1 MIKEIYFLRVNIKRM
16 SSEQFELYN
25 NEETVKFKGL
35 KNLVIKDSVE
45 KAIIH
50 TTDDLAFK
58 NFISSLMLKRGNIN
72 EETILKLLD
81 DKGMERVKMAFTH
94 SSMINEKNYEFF
106 EMLGDRSVNKA
117 IIWYM
122 HRRFPEI
129 ENNEKA
135 PMYMTELKKKYEN
148 KRNFGSWARKIGFEP
163 FIRYRELSY
172 VEGKFIKKIR
182 MNDSML
188 EDAFEAFCGVL
199 EDLIDSR
206 IGIGVGYGFVYNII
220 TSLLDEEYITTDL
233 NKLVDVK
240 TQIKELIENNSVKK
254 FGSKA
259 EYITIQDTNK
269 KFITTL
275 NLSFTESPS
284 EQYKG
289 SLIQRFSS
297 SPQFK
302 KIDAENEAAK
312 ITLEWL
318 KRNMGL
324 RWIDFK

>member
-1 MIKEIYFLRVNIKRM
+1 M
-16 SSEQFELYN
+16 SFEQIEPYN
-25 NEETVKFKGL
+25 NEETVKLKGFK
-35 KNLVIKDSVE
+35 NIIIKASLENSVE
-45 KAIIH
+45 H
-50 TTDDLAFK
+50 TSDELAFK
-58 NFISSLMLKRGNIN
+58 NFISSLMIKRGNIN
-72 EETILKLLD
+72 EETVLKLLD
-81 DKGMERVKMAFTH
+81 EQGLERVKMSFTH
-94 SSMINEKNYEFF
+94 SSMVNEKNYEFF

-148 KRNFGSWARKIGFEP
+148 KRTFGGWARKLGFEP

-172 VEGKFIKKIR
+172 VEGKNIKKIR
-182 MNDSML
+182 LNDSML
-188 EDAFEAFCGVL
+188 EDAFEAFSGVL

-220 TSLLDEEYITTDL
+220 TSLLDEEYVTTDL

-240 TQIKELIENNSVKK
+240 TQIKELIENATIKK
-254 FGSKA
+254 FGAKA
-259 EYITIQDTNK
+259 EYNTYQDANK
-269 KFITTL
+269 KFITSL
-275 NLSFTESPS
+275 NLSFTSNPS
-284 EQYKG
+284 EKYRG
-289 SLIQRFSS
+289 NLIQQFSS

-302 KIDAENEAAK
+302 KIDAENEASR

-318 KRNMGL
+318 KKNMGL
-324 RWIDFK
+324 KWIDFK

>member
-1 MIKEIYFLRVNIKRM
+1 MRKEFYFLRVNIKRM
-16 SSEQFELYN
+16 EQFEPYN
-25 NEETVKFKGL
+25 NEETIKFKGL
-35 KNLVIKDSVE
+35 KNLFIKDSVE
-45 KAIIH
+45 KAITH
-50 TTDDLAFK
+50 TPDDLAFK
-58 NFISSLMLKRGNIN
+58 NFISSLMSKRGNIN

-81 DKGMERVKMAFTH
+81 DQGLERVKMSFTH

-129 ENNEKA
+129 ENSEKA

-148 KRNFGSWARKIGFEP
+148 KRNFGAWARKLGFEP

-240 TQIKELIENNSVKK
+240 TQVKELIENAAVKK

-259 EYITIQDTNK
+259 EYNTTQDASK
-269 KFITTL
+269 KFVTTL
-275 NLSFTESPS
+275 NLSFTSNPS
-284 EQYKG
+284 VNYKG
-289 SLIQRFSS
+289 NLNQTFISH
-297 SPQFK
+297 PQFK
-302 KIDAENEAAK
+302 KIDSENEAAK
-312 ITLEWL
+312 MTLDWL
-318 KRNMGL
+318 KKNMGL
-324 RWIDFK
+324 KWIDFK

>member
-1 MIKEIYFLRVNIKRM
+1 MIKEFYFLRVNIKRM
-16 SSEQFELYN
+16 SFEQFEPYN
-25 NEETVKFKGL
+25 NEETIKFKGL

-45 KAIIH
+45 KAITH
-50 TTDDLAFK
+50 TSDDLAFT
-58 NFISSLMLKRGNIN
+58 NFISSLMIKRGNIN
-72 EETILKLLD
+72 EQTVLQLLD
-81 DKGMERVKMAFTH
+81 EQGLERVKMAFTH
-94 SSMINEKNYEFF
+94 SSMVNEKNYEFF

-129 ENNEKA
+129 ENSEKA

-148 KRNFGSWARKIGFEP
+148 KRNFGAWARKLGFEP

-172 VEGKFIKKIR
+172 VEGKNIKKIR

-220 TSLLDEEYITTDL
+220 TSLLDEEYVTTDL

-240 TQIKELIENNSVKK
+240 TQVKELTENATIKK

-259 EYITIQDTNK
+259 EYNTYQDTNK

-275 NLSFTESPS
+275 NLSFTSTPS
-284 EQYKG
+284 QNYKG
-289 SLIQRFSS
+289 SLNQTFTSY
-297 SPQFK
+297 PQFK
-302 KIDAENEAAK
+302 KIDAENEAARM
-312 ITLEWL
+312 TLDWL
-318 KRNMGL
+318 KKNMGL
-324 RWIDFK
+324 KWIDFK

>member
-1 MIKEIYFLRVNIKRM
+1 M
-16 SSEQFELYN
+16 STEQIEPYN
-25 NEETVKFKGL
+25 NEETVKVKGI
-35 KNLVIKDSVE
+35 KNLIIKASLE
-45 KAIIH
+45 KSLEH
-50 TTDDLAFK
+50 TLDELAFK
-58 NFISSLMLKRGNIN
+58 SFISSLMTTRGNIN
-72 EETILKLLD
+72 QETVLKLLD
-81 DKGMERVKMAFTH
+81 DQGMERVKMAFTH
-94 SSMINEKNYEFF
+94 SSMVNEKNYEFF

-148 KRNFGSWARKIGFEP
+148 KRNFGAWARKIGFEP
-163 FIRYRELSY
+163 FIRYKELSY
-172 VEGKFIKKIR
+172 VEGKNIKKIR

-188 EDAFEAFCGVL
+188 EDVFEAFCGVL

-220 TSLLDEEYITTDL
+220 TSLLDEEYVTTDL

-240 TQIKELIENNSVKK
+240 TQIKELIENAAIKK

-259 EYITIQDTNK
+259 DYNTYQDANK

-275 NLSFTESPS
+275 TLTFTSNPS
-284 EQYKG
+284 STYKG
-289 SLIQRFSS
+289 SLTQQFSS
-297 SPQFK
+297 YPQYK
-302 KIDAENEAAK
+302 KIDAENEVAK
-312 ITLEWL
+312 MTLEWL
-318 KRNMGL
+318 KKNMGL
-324 RWIDFK
+324 KWIDFK

>member
-1 MIKEIYFLRVNIKRM
+1 MIKEFYFLRVNIKRM
-16 SSEQFELYN
+16 EQFEPYN
-25 NEETVKFKGL
+25 NEETIKFKGL

-45 KAIIH
+45 KAITH
-50 TTDDLAFK
+50 TSDELAFK
-58 NFISSLMLKRGNIN
+58 NFISSLMSKRGNIN
-72 EETILKLLD
+72 EQTILQLLD
-81 DKGMERVKMAFTH
+81 DKGIERVKMAFTH

-129 ENNEKA
+129 ENSEKA

-148 KRNFGSWARKIGFEP
+148 KRNFGAWARKLGFEP

-172 VEGKFIKKIR
+172 VEGKNIKKIR

-220 TSLLDEEYITTDL
+220 TSLLD
-233 NKLVDVK
+233 
-240 TQIKELIENNSVKK
+240 
-254 FGSKA
+254 
-259 EYITIQDTNK
+259 
-269 KFITTL
+269 
-275 NLSFTESPS
+275 
-284 EQYKG
+284 
-289 SLIQRFSS
+289 
-297 SPQFK
+297 
-302 KIDAENEAAK
+302 
-312 ITLEWL
+312 
-318 KRNMGL
+318 
-324 RWIDFK
+324 

>member
-1 MIKEIYFLRVNIKRM
+1 M

-25 NEETVKFKGL
+25 NEETLKVKGV
-35 KNLVIKDSVE
+35 KNLIIKESIQTSVE
-45 KAIIH
+45 HKP
-50 TTDDLAFK
+50 DELDFK
-58 NFISSLMLKRGNIN
+58 NFISSLMIKRGNIN
-72 EETILKLLD
+72 EETVLKLLD

-94 SSMINEKNYEFF
+94 STMINENNYEFF

-129 ENNEKA
+129 ETNERA

-148 KRNFGSWARKIGFEP
+148 KRNFGAWARKMGFEP
-163 FIRYRELSY
+163 YIRYKELSY
-172 VEGKFIKKIR
+172 VEGKSIKKVRI
-182 MNDSML
+182 NDSMF
-188 EDAFEAFCGVL
+188 EDVFEAFCGVL

-240 TQIKELIENNSVKK
+240 TQVKELIENASIKK

-259 EYITIQDTNK
+259 EYNTYQDTNK

-275 NLSFTESPS
+275 TISFTSNPS
-284 EQYKG
+284 ENYRG
-289 SLIQRFSS
+289 SLTQKFTSY
-297 SPQFK
+297 PHFK
-302 KIDAENEAAK
+302 KIDAENDVAK
-312 ITLEWL
+312 KTLEWL
-318 KRNMGL
+318 SRNMGL
-324 RWIDFK
+324 KWIDFK

>member
-1 MIKEIYFLRVNIKRM
+1 MIKEFYFLRVIIKRM
-16 SSEQFELYN
+16 EQQFEFYN

-35 KNLVIKDSVE
+35 KNLIIKDSVE
-45 KAIIH
+45 KAVVH
-50 TTDDLAFK
+50 TFDELAFK
-58 NFISSLMLKRGNIN
+58 NFISSLMSKRGNIN

-81 DKGMERVKMAFTH
+81 EQGLTRVKMAFTH
-94 SSMINEKNYEFF
+94 SSMIGEKNYEFF
-106 EMLGDRSVNKA
+106 EMIGDRSVNKA

-129 ENNEKA
+129 ENSEKS
-135 PMYMTELKKKYEN
+135 PLYMTELKKRYEN
-148 KRNFGSWARKIGFEP
+148 KRNFGAWAKKLGFEP

-172 VEGKFIKKIR
+172 VEAKFIKKIR

-188 EDAFEAFCGVL
+188 EDSFEAFCGVL

-206 IGIGVGYGFVYNII
+206 IGMGVGYGFVYNII

-233 NKLVDVK
+233 TKLVDVK
-240 TQIKELIENNSVKK
+240 TQLKELVENAMIKK

-259 EYITIQDTNK
+259 EYNTTQDVSR

-275 NLSFTESPS
+275 NLSFTSSPS

-289 SLIQRFSS
+289 KLNLTFTSY
-297 SPQFK
+297 PQFK

-312 ITLEWL
+312 MTLEWL
-318 KRNMGL
+318 KNNMGL